1 MPALDPYLSPPAQ
14 QALIAGLFIAAGWW
28 VVAFQNRRRDAK
40 LRAERV
46 GDIQRALF
54 AEVRAHVVALER
66 QLEEGDFEALL
77 TDMRQGDAG
86 PIAPHGGND
95 RIFRAILGE
104 IHLLPGAVIDPVV
117 IYYRLLAVMDAMA
130 DSIRRSARGR
140 PQRAAAMMADYIL
153 LNEEAREAGLDVLEV
168 LTASLADGEKGVE
181 AMLDRQRTE
190 AAQALRASL
199 PAELAEL
206 RAGLNRPV
214 SDRSGL

>member
-1 MPALDPYLSPPAQ
+1 MPFLDDTLSPPAQ
-14 QALIAGLFIAAGWW
+14 QAFIAGLFIAAGWW
-28 VVAFQNRRRDAK
+28 VVALQNRRRDAK

-46 GDIQRALF
+46 DDMQRALL

-66 QLEEGDFEALL
+66 QMEEGDFDRLL
-77 TDMRQGDAG
+77 ADVRQGEAG

-95 RIFRAILGE
+95 RIFRAILND

-117 IYYRLLAVMDAMA
+117 IYYRLIAVMDALA
-130 DSIRRSARGR
+130 DSIH
-140 PQRAAAMMADYIL
+140 RAARSRPLRAADMMADYIL

-168 LTASLADGEKGVE
+168 LTASLDSGEAGIN
-181 AMLDRQRTE
+181 AMLDRQRADTV
-190 AAQALRASL
+190 QTIRATL